1 MIKAKILVLT
11 EDEVINEVSTT
22 INIVAVPR
30 KGDFLWLSHKTKE
43 HLRELSTKDLETARR
58 FAPTWFYGKSHGV
71 TQEAVS
77 HKDIDNLTFDDLNYV
92 AEVMY
97 HEDLE
102 YVTIVM
108 KADYQ

>member
-1 MIKAKILVLT
+1 MIKAKILVMT
-11 EDEVINEVSTT
+11 DNEVIDISSTI

-30 KGDFLWLSHKTKE
+30 KGDFLWLSAQTKE
-43 HLRELSTKDLETARR
+43 HLRELATKDLETARQ

-71 TQEAVS
+71 TQGAVKQ
-77 HKDIDNLTFDDLNYV
+77 KDVDNLTFDDLNYV
-92 AEVMY
+92 DEVMY
-97 HEDLE
+97 HEDLD